1 MNLVGGQTFIFLK
14 NIKTRSET
22 SALHSTYFS
31 FPFLFF
37 FFHLVC
43 FLFIF
48 LFVCFFG
55 VCFFAFFYFSFF
67 LRTNLLDFPSEIFG

>member
-37 FFHLVC
+37 FFFTLCAFCLFFCLFVFLVC
-43 FLFIF
+43 VFLLFFISH
-48 LFVCFFG
+48 
-55 VCFFAFFYFSFF
+55 FS
-67 LRTNLLDFPSEIFG
+67 LEQIF